1 MGIPSDGSYEIPNEI
16 MYGFPVTC
24 ENGEY
29 KIVQGL
35 DVDAFSRERMSFTL
49 NELLEEQDGVKHLL

>member
-1 MGIPSDGSYEIPNEI
+1 
-16 MYGFPVTC
+16 VVC

-35 DVDAFSRERMSFTL
+35 EIDEFSRERMNFTL
-49 NELLEEQDGVKHLL
+49 DELEEERDAIAHLFG

>member
-1 MGIPSDGSYEIPNEI
+1 MGIPSDGSYDIPKDV

-35 DVDAFSRERMSFTL
+35 EVDAFSRERMNFTL
-49 NELLEEQDGVKHLL
+49 NELIEEQEGVKHLL